1 MHSSLKNDLSLHY
14 IAITAVIIMFVV
26 NLDFY
31 AVLTTCP
38 AAALQFSVT
47 AMDLHWIISD
57 YMLALASCLMV
68 GRTKVDAADQQVK

>member
-1 MHSSLKNDLSLHY
+1 MHSSLKNGLNLLY
-14 IAITAVIIMFVV
+14 IVIEAAVVMFAV

-31 AVLTTCP
+31 AVLTARP

-47 AMDLHWIISD
+47 ATDLHWVISG

-68 GRTKVDAADQQVK
+68 ERTKVHAADQQVK